1 VATFISTIPFVSFF
15 GAGSGG
21 LGAFNA
27 RYAESFSPLELA
39 STIKRRNIVFSWLR
53 RTRWETRFP

>member
-1 VATFISTIPFVSFF
+1 VATFISTIPFVSFV

-27 RYAESFSPLELA
+27 RYAEVFFSPLELA
-39 STIKRRNIVFSWLR
+39 STIKRRNIVFS
-53 RTRWETRFP
+53 